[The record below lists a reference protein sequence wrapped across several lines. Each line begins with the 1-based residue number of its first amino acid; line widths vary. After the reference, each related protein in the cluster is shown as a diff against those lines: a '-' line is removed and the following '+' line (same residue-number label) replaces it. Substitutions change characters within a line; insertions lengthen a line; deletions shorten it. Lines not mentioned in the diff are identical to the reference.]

1 MCGCLWEFQ
10 PGLMLDDVEDLI
22 DQEVQGVE
30 GDGAFGLCCHRGS
43 TLIGSWGSMPPHTFP
58 QAVGLKALG
67 VIK

>member
-30 GDGAFGLCCHRGS
+30 GDGAFGLRRRPGS
-43 TLIGSWGSMPPHTFP
+43 VLLGSWGSLPLACFP
-58 QAVGLKALG
+58 ELSG
-67 VIK
+67 